1 MIDAFIY
8 QAALLCEPCGKAQ
21 QEACIREAHSTR
33 QLMETGVDSEGYP
46 AGPYA
51 DGGGEADTPQ
61 HCDHCGTFLHNPL
74 TGDGS
79 TYVRDAFGE
88 FVELGRG
95 KLEVLADW
103 IREYPYEFDDY
114 VEITLPCIE
123 EDRPLNRAQN
133 LRLVSL
139 KRIRGDD

>member
-1 MIDAFIY
+1 MVDAYIY
-8 QAALLCEPCGKAQ
+8 CAALYCDECANRIKERLTAPADVED
-21 QEACIREAHSTR
+21 ESSY
-33 QLMETGVDSEGYP
+33 DSDAYP
-46 AGPYA
+46 KGPYL

-61 HCDHCGTFLHNPL
+61 HCDSCHIFLHNPL

-95 KLEVLADW
+95 RLEVLADW
-103 IREYPYEFDDY
+103 IREYPYEFDDF
-114 VEITLPCIE
+114 VEITLPLWE
-123 EDRPLNRAQN
+123 ESMTLSRVQN